1 MIVDECKS
9 TLLSTKN
16 VIKNFGGVLA
26 VDNVSI
32 EVHENKITGLI
43 GPNGAGKTTLFN
55 LITGLTKPS
64 SGEFF
69 LLGKKYS
76 PFKIHKVVE
85 KGIAR
90 TFQNIR
96 LFNNMSVLENVMV
109 GRHVKTNFF
118 AMGVFSSLFRI
129 TTYNNCESKQ
139 KEICIRILEKVG
151 LLEKK
156 DLISSNLSYG
166 DQRRLEI
173 ARALACEPK
182 ILALDEP
189 AAGMNPTEK
198 IKLKKLIKEL
208 LFEKVTIL
216 IIEHDVKLMS
226 DLCDHIYVMDRG
238 KIISNGKPNDI
249 KNDKKVIKAYLGGA
263 SN

>member
-1 MIVDECKS
+1 
-9 TLLSTKN
+9 
-16 VIKNFGGVLA
+16 
-26 VDNVSI
+26 
-32 EVHENKITGLI
+32 
-43 GPNGAGKTTLFN
+43 
-55 LITGLTKPS
+55 
-64 SGEFF
+64 
-69 LLGKKYS
+69 
-76 PFKIHKVVE
+76 
-85 KGIAR
+85 
-90 TFQNIR
+90 
-96 LFNNMSVLENVMV
+96 MSVLENVMV

-118 AMGVFSSLFRI
+118 SMGVFSSLFRI
-129 TTYNNCESKQ
+129 TTYNNCENEQ
-139 KEICIRILEKVG
+139 KKICIRILEKVG

-208 LFEKVTIL
+208 LIEKVTII

-238 KIISNGKPNDI
+238 KIISSGKPTDI
-249 KNDKKVIKAYLGGA
+249 KNDKKVIKAYLG
-263 SN
+263 STSK